1 MLTATRLSIKPYFYP
16 LGNTPATHLLRNH
29 LPSVEPVEILAIGC
43 GDVRNILF
51 TIWSEQRRACK
62 FNFTACDY
70 DAAVLA
76 RNVFLLTAVTR
87 NPSSKDIER
96 LWRTYYH
103 FYVTSTDL
111 LWIQEHCKKLLA
123 ASDSIST
130 WNDSPFGSSLKFST
144 QTSLSEVRHFWNLY
158 AQARTEEE
166 DFEVRQAIMS
176 VHDSNV
182 QAMVTSGER
191 YAGAH
196 GVSACGI
203 IRDAFNAFWRTGV
216 VAGNDQD
223 TSILREDDG
232 GRVNPLMS
240 VSQSD
245 KFDVHRTS
253 DPLVGFHLAEVF
265 DVPQPAGAALN
276 SLARLAKSQF
286 SEWLNTFASSIASSS
301 VNIMNHCGDA
311 VNFSYA
317 LRSIQGCTTI
327 PSYTYFYNKPYS
339 AVPLD
344 PPSSVVTSYDVID
357 TSNVMDHIGLLAL
370 LPAVVPLLSERPGS
384 VLYTDN
390 LVQGSEKS
398 ERLLETLL
406 HSNVTMSSL
415 LLGVAPTGYLLGS
428 MTDSTLVEQFH
439 DMVPSSN
446 QKQYRVRVSWQR
458 AAQGDSMVPTVK
470 SASYHLNMDPREL
483 ASYFMQTYLAMFR
496 ETEDLSIWS
505 EVLTRKKTRPLAGD
519 VDYYSRLTLVTLI
532 ASAKRIISTDWQEC
546 VGALVQMMKDD
557 TSLCWGSKRLQE
569 LYMHLH
575 LSGLWHIPALEEGP
589 LRAKCGD
596 LTRPSSESGDTG
608 VLGKHIL
615 PGTVHVALIVPR
627 SDLTCLTVH
636 PVDVVGTP
644 GVHLWLRNK
653 VFEASFF
660 AIDVFF
666 GHFESDDL
674 EVARV
679 VEDAH
684 GWSGTSDLIVT
695 CKMPTWGLLVGPRQD
710 VHIELDINTSRP
722 VLGRIAEPGTRARH
736 YTATL
741 ESENVRILATPPST
755 KPDAVFDTYS
765 TANSE
770 PPGSTSASVALN
782 PDGTVQS
789 IGVTNNFADDS
800 EESRALKN
808 GGMVT
813 VSQISPCVLAACIG
827 NLKHESKFFFPF
839 PINGA
844 AYKMKIARQSSW
856 IEIRAPTSNALQPS
870 GYDLDPFPI
879 ISQGTGFLAWDF
891 NRVDPDLQPQIDT
904 SASNCAFLQPLWA
917 TSLSRRELAQ
927 VNATQVTSSMPPMAQ
942 LKEVIRQWF
951 LAYAGVSGNANGQ
964 DIRLFTLMRDV
975 RSNKI
980 IPEWM
985 VVAKALRHDRD
996 TGSVFMDAFFVP
1008 STPEVIKLNPY
1019 KNVVNGKLVGN
1030 TAVII
1035 ASKEAM
1041 ELWQRLVPALAER
1054 CRSWEHTSDCKYRVK
1069 SDKTSFCGCGQG
1081 QDAAIMPE
1089 PYKKIARFAT
1099 RIAIPIIFAVPYV
1112 EAVGGQEVMIEL
1124 ATALQQHLKT
1134 SQHQGATD
1142 AMLSAALKTGQD
1154 LKQKTT
1160 DNASCDNCGVNK
1172 PGLKMCGRCEKV
1184 KYCNHACQKAA
1195 WKTHKKVCKR

>member
-1 MLTATRLSIKPYFYP
+1 MLTATWLTIKPYFYP
-16 LGNTPATHLLRNH
+16 LGNTPATNLLRNH
-29 LPSVEPVEILAIGC
+29 LPSDEPVEILVIGC

-76 RNVFLLTAVTR
+76 RNVFLLTAIILD
-87 NPSSKDIER
+87 PSSELIES
-96 LWRTYYH
+96 LWRIYYH
-103 FYVTSTDL
+103 FYVTRTDFAF
-111 LWIQEHCKKLLA
+111 IKQHCKQLFA
-123 ASDSIST
+123 ASESIST
-130 WNDSPFGSSLKFST
+130 WNDTPFGSSLKFST
-144 QTSLSEVRHFWNLY
+144 ETSLSEVRRYWALY
-158 AQARTEEE
+158 TQANTEQA
-166 DFEVRQAIMS
+166 DLEVRRAIKS
-176 VHDSNV
+176 IYDNNV

-191 YAGAH
+191 SAGAH

-203 IRDAFNAFWRTGV
+203 LSDAFTAFWRTGV

-223 TSILREDDG
+223 TSMLRNDEG
-232 GRVNPLMS
+232 GKVNPLMS

-245 KFDVHRTS
+245 LFDVYRAS
-253 DPLVGFHLAEVF
+253 DPLPGFHLAEVF
-265 DVPQPAGAALN
+265 DVPQPPDAAMN
-276 SLARLAKSQF
+276 CLARLAKSQF
-286 SEWLNTFASSIASSS
+286 SEWCNTFASSISSSS
-301 VNIMNHCGDA
+301 VNIMHHCGDA

-317 LRSIQGCTTI
+317 LQSVQNCTTM
-327 PSYTYFYNKPYS
+327 PSYTHFYNKPYS

-344 PPSSVVTSYDVID
+344 PPSSVATSYDVID
-357 TSNVMDHIGLLAL
+357 TSNVMNHIGLLAL
-370 LPAVVPLLSERPGS
+370 LPAVVPLLSEGPGS

-415 LLGVAPTGYLLGS
+415 LLGVAPTGYLIGS
-428 MTDSTLVEQFH
+428 MTDSTLVEQML
-439 DMVPSSN
+439 DMVPSSS
-446 QKQYRVRVSWQR
+446 QKQYRVRIPWQR
-458 AAQGDSMVPTVK
+458 PAQGDSMVPNVK
-470 SASYHLNMDPREL
+470 SASYRLSMDPHEL

-496 ETEDLSIWS
+496 ETEDLSIRS
-505 EVLTRKKTRPLAGD
+505 EVLTRKETQPLAGD

-557 TSLCWGSKRLQE
+557 TSLSGGSKRMQE

-589 LRAKCGD
+589 LRAKCDD
-596 LTRPSSESGDTG
+596 LIRPSSESGDKG
-608 VLGKHIL
+608 VLGRDIL
-615 PGTVHVALIVPR
+615 PGTVHVALVVPR
-627 SDLTCLTVH
+627 SCLTCLTDL

-653 VFEASFF
+653 VFEAAFF

-666 GHFESDDL
+666 GHFESGDP

-679 VEDAH
+679 VADAH

-722 VLGRIAEPGTRARH
+722 FLGRITEPGTRARH

-741 ESENVRILATPPST
+741 ESENVRILATPPNS
-755 KPDAVFDTYS
+755 DA
-765 TANSE
+765 
-770 PPGSTSASVALN
+770 
-782 PDGTVQS
+782 TVQS

-813 VSQISPCVLAACIG
+813 ISQISPCVLAACIG
-827 NLKHESKFFFPF
+827 NLKRESKFFFPF

-879 ISQGTGFLAWDF
+879 ISQGTGFLPWNF
-891 NRVDPDLQPQIDT
+891 SRVDPDLQPQVDT

-917 TSLSRRELAQ
+917 TSLSRKELAQ
-927 VNATQVTSSMPPMAQ
+927 INATQITSSIPPMAQ
-942 LKEVIRQWF
+942 LKEIIRQWF
-951 LAYAGVSGNANGQ
+951 LTYAGISGSANGQ

-975 RSNKI
+975 RSSKI
-980 IPEWM
+980 LPEWM

-996 TGSVFMDAFFVP
+996 TGSVFLDAFFVP
-1008 STPEVIKLNPY
+1008 TTPEVIKLNPY
-1019 KNVVNGKLVGN
+1019 KAMVNGKLVGN
-1030 TAVII
+1030 TAVVI

-1041 ELWQRLVPALAER
+1041 DLWQRLVPALAER

-1069 SDKTSFCGCGQG
+1069 SDKTSLCSCGQG

-1089 PYKKIARFAT
+1089 LYKKIARFAT

-1112 EAVGGQEVMIEL
+1112 EAVGGQEIMGEL
-1124 ATALQQHLKT
+1124 ATALKQHLKMD
-1134 SQHQGATD
+1134 QHLGATD
-1142 AMLSAALKTGQD
+1142 AMLSAALKIGQD
-1154 LKQKTT
+1154 LKQKPADT
-1160 DNASCDNCGVNK
+1160 ASCDNCGNK
-1172 PGLKMCGRCEKV
+1172 GPGLKVCSRCEKV